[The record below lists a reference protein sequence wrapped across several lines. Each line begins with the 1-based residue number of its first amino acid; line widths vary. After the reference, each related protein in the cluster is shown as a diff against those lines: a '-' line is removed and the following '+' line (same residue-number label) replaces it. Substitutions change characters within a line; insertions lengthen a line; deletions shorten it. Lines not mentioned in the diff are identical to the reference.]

1 MPKTHWK
8 KLTNPDY
15 LGAYALEDGKDVVLT
30 INHVREEVVTGTGGK
45 KDNCVVCHF
54 AENVKPMILN
64 ATNMKT
70 ITSLLGTPY
79 IEDWSGKKIQ
89 IGVEK
94 VKYAGDLVDALRV
107 RKFLPAVKAF
117 KCESCGKNI
126 LARGNMDAA
135 GMAKYTKQKYGKAL
149 CADCATQIAA
159 QMKAAESAEQP
170 QEEAEN
176 VDK

>member
-89 IGVEK
+89 IGIEK

-126 LARGNMDAA
+126 MARGNMDAA

-176 VDK
+176 ANK

>member
-89 IGVEK
+89 IGIEK

-126 LARGNMDAA
+126 MARGNMDAA

-170 QEEAEN
+170 QEEANADE
-176 VDK
+176 

>member
-30 INHVREEVVTGTGGK
+30 INHVREEIVTGTGGK

-54 AENVKPMILN
+54 AESVKPMILN

-176 VDK
+176 ADK

>member
-30 INHVREEVVTGTGGK
+30 INYVREEVVTGTGGK

-89 IGVEK
+89 IGIEK

-126 LARGNMDAA
+126 MARGNMDAA

-159 QMKAAESAEQP
+159 QMKAAENAEQP
-170 QEEAEN
+170 QEETEN
-176 VDK
+176 ADK

>member
-126 LARGNMDAA
+126 MARGNMDAA

-176 VDK
+176 ADK

>member
-159 QMKAAESAEQP
+159 QMKAAESTEQP

-176 VDK
+176 ADK

>member
-89 IGVEK
+89 IGIEK

-126 LARGNMDAA
+126 MARGNMDAA

-159 QMKAAESAEQP
+159 QMKAAENAEQP
-170 QEEAEN
+170 QEEAN
-176 VDK
+176 ADK

>member
-15 LGAYALEDGKDVVLT
+15 LGAYALEDGKDVMLT

-126 LARGNMDAA
+126 MARGNMDAA

-149 CADCATQIAA
+149 CADCATQVAA

-176 VDK
+176 ADK

>member
-126 LARGNMDAA
+126 MARGNMDAA

-170 QEEAEN
+170 QEESNADE
-176 VDK
+176 

>member
-30 INHVREEVVTGTGGK
+30 INHVREEIVTGTGGK

-126 LARGNMDAA
+126 MARGNMDAA

-170 QEEAEN
+170 QEESNADE
-176 VDK
+176 

>member
-89 IGVEK
+89 IGIEK

-126 LARGNMDAA
+126 MARGNMDAA

-159 QMKAAESAEQP
+159 QMKAAESTEQP
-170 QEEAEN
+170 QEEANADE
-176 VDK
+176 

>member
-30 INHVREEVVTGTGGK
+30 INYVREEVVTGTGGK

-117 KCESCGKNI
+117 KCENCGKNI
-126 LARGNMDAA
+126 MARGNMDAA

-159 QMKAAESAEQP
+159 QMKAAEGAEKP

-176 VDK
+176 ADK

>member
-1 MPKTHWK
+1 M
-8 KLTNPDY
+8 
-15 LGAYALEDGKDVVLT
+15 
-30 INHVREEVVTGTGGK
+30 
-45 KDNCVVCHF
+45 
-54 AENVKPMILN
+54 
-64 ATNMKT
+64 
-70 ITSLLGTPY
+70 
-79 IEDWSGKKIQ
+79 
-89 IGVEK
+89 
-94 VKYAGDLVDALRV
+94 

-126 LARGNMDAA
+126 MARGNMDAA

-176 VDK
+176 ADK

>member
-45 KDNCVVCHF
+45 KDNCAVCHF

-94 VKYAGDLVDALRV
+94 VKYAGDLVDTLRV

-126 LARGNMDAA
+126 MARGNMDAA

-170 QEEAEN
+170 QEESNADE
-176 VDK
+176 

>member
-1 MPKTHWK
+1 MAKTHWK

-126 LARGNMDAA
+126 MARGNMDAA

-170 QEEAEN
+170 QEESNADE
-176 VDK
+176 

>member
-1 MPKTHWK
+1 MAKTHWK

-79 IEDWSGKKIQ
+79 IEDWLGKKIQ

-126 LARGNMDAA
+126 MARGNMDAA

-170 QEEAEN
+170 QEESNADE
-176 VDK
+176 

>member
-89 IGVEK
+89 IGIEK

-126 LARGNMDAA
+126 MARGNMDAA

-170 QEEAEN
+170 QEEAN
-176 VDK
+176 ADK

>member
-1 MPKTHWK
+1 MAKTHWK

-89 IGVEK
+89 IGIEK

-126 LARGNMDAA
+126 MARGNMDAA

-170 QEEAEN
+170 QEEVNADE
-176 VDK
+176 

>member
-126 LARGNMDAA
+126 MARGNMDAA

-170 QEEAEN
+170 QEEVEN
-176 VDK
+176 ADK

>member
-126 LARGNMDAA
+126 MARGNMDAS

-176 VDK
+176 ADK